1 MVTKIQIAGLSVT
14 AVLIAKLLERY
25 AAEQA
30 MLLTLLLGVL
40 FTAAA
45 VCALSPV
52 LNEMD
57 LLLASSGLSE
67 TQTSTVSKVI
77 GICIVTQLAA
87 DICKDA
93 GETALCTAVTLTGKA
108 SLLTLSL
115 PMFSSLLS
123 MVREVLSCG
132 F

>member
-1 MVTKIQIAGLSVT
+1 MVTTIQIAGLSVT